1 MKVLLVDFAR
11 NLKNL
16 RQGKDLSLRE
26 LSNATQISRAALNE
40 YERGMTDP
48 SLSNLIKIAR
58 YFRVSVNWLIGEE
71 DG

>member
-1 MKVLLVDFAR
+1 MEALLVDFAR

-26 LSNATQISRAALNE
+26 LSNATHISRAALNE

-58 YFRVSVNWLIGEE
+58 YFGVSVNWLIGEE